1 MNEPKRTGKGS
12 RSTPRPSTSPTV
24 SCERLF
30 LPVRVK
36 RCNGVEIGG
45 MMETNRR
52 LTCTGAASLAA
63 ASALSTLGAHGLILS
78 TQRSSSPHAQP
89 DLRSASAAA
98 LGE

>member
-1 MNEPKRTGKGS
+1 
-12 RSTPRPSTSPTV
+12 
-24 SCERLF
+24 
-30 LPVRVK
+30 
-36 RCNGVEIGG
+36 
-45 MMETNRR
+45 METNRR